1 MATFDM
7 VDGGGNNF
15 PPIGTST
22 RSVFGNIAKGLPKG
36 YGAGPEFEDLNTY
49 IEGPNGGVWVRNSD
63 ILTYHPVITSGVN
76 IPTTLVG
83 WSGQT
88 RQANIIVRKQ
98 WLQENAK
105 KVGMNGYTCYADLGF
120 KENEDGTFEAYV
132 DDHNFSVE
140 WVNKMATYHH
150 VEKAKAELEN
160 RKIKYTETIEDGK
173 PVITAN
179 LPFRKLNSGH
189 QQTLGFSG

>member
-1 MATFDM
+1 MSHFLKMT
-7 VDGGGNNF
+7 VDLTDPESIVN
-15 PPIGTST
+15 SLT
-22 RSVFGNIAKGLPKG
+22 RM
-36 YGAGPEFEDLNTY
+36 
-49 IEGPNGGVWVRNSD
+49 GVDRSA
-63 ILTYHPVITSGVN
+63 ITVHQK
-76 IPTTLVG
+76 PTTLVG